1 MPSTSPSRSNAIGK
15 VRQKALRYTLN
26 TSVLEMFRGKTEPSY
41 EPCKVLHGV
50 FLKNIYIYTIQLL
63 YLFKQMFALPSI
75 RIPMILCDI
84 TPMS

>member
-50 FLKNIYIYTIQLL
+50 FLKKIYIYNSIA
-63 YLFKQMFALPSI
+63 LFI
-75 RIPMILCDI
+75 
-84 TPMS
+84 